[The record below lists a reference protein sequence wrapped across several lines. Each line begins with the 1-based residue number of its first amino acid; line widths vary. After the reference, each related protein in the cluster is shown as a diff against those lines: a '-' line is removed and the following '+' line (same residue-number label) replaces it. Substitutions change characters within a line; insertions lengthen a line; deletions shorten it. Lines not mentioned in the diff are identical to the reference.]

1 MWGRGRLRPISLDP
15 WPCGG
20 ALLPPP
26 PDRIHG
32 EGAGGIS
39 RARPRDAALPAGCG
53 VSKAGLERSLW
64 ATIKEAPV
72 GSWGLDPGSA
82 WGSGVD

>member
-53 VSKAGLERSLW
+53 VSKAGLERSEPLGDHQRS
-64 ATIKEAPV
+64 TGGIL
-72 GSWGLDPGSA
+72 GT
-82 WGSGVD
+82 